1 MITAL
6 AVNVKIYV
14 VFPDAVSAVPVKKVL
29 INLLAN
35 ASRFSPEDKTVFVA
49 TGVSAG
55 SLVIEVRDSGEGI
68 PKSLRDKVF
77 ERFYRADNSRNRETG
92 GSGLGLAIV
101 KGLVE
106 KHGGSIKAT
115 ETKGGGATLSVKL
128 PQA

>member
-1 MITAL
+1 MA
-6 AVNVKIYV
+6 NVDQNLIKQ
-14 VFPDAVSAVPVKKVL
+14 VL

-35 ASRFSPEDKTVFVA
+35 ASRFSPEDETVFVA
-49 TGVSAG
+49 AG
-55 SLVIEVRDSGEGI
+55 TAEGTLIIEVRDGGEGI

-115 ETKGGGATLSVKL
+115 ETKGGGATLSVRI